1 MNVLVVNKQ
10 EDIISP
16 LNIEIIKTLRGTFS
30 SDEIIST
37 FTNFFF
43 ARMIIDITALQ
54 NCDDIVTYQ
63 KLSIGLPIDK
73 IILLIPASSPVANN
87 FFLSKLISMG
97 YYNFTTNGD
106 GVVYLLNNP
115 NTYKEVAHLHQ
126 VNAPNDFAPMPQ
138 NNDNYNNNNNDV
150 SNYGNMGFEGSSY
163 SGIRTLGF
171 VNVTDGAGAS
181 SLIYMMK
188 KELEETFNMAV
199 LAIEV
204 DKRDFLF
211 YREQNMI
218 STDKSSLAREMLNS
232 RNFNYTLVDLND
244 YTDPICDDTIYLIE
258 TSVLKLNK
266 LMMRDKNIFSK
277 LKDKKVIV
285 NRSTLNEN
293 DLKEFAREAG
303 INIFYVLPPLNDRE
317 RSGDIAN
324 LLKMLG
330 MVR

>member
-1 MNVLVVNKQ
+1 MNVLIVNKQ

-43 ARMIIDITALQ
+43 ARMIIDITALD
-54 NCDDIVTYQ
+54 NPEDIVTYQ
-63 KLSIGLPIDK
+63 KLSIGLSIDK
-73 IILLIPASSPVANN
+73 IILLIPPSSPVANN

-106 GVVYLLNNP
+106 GILYLLNNP

-126 VNAPNDFAPMPQ
+126 INAVPNYAPMPQ
-138 NNDNYNNNNNDV
+138 QNGDSNMNNNMNNSFDQ
-150 SNYGNMGFEGSSY
+150 SNNYSY
-163 SGIRTLGF
+163 IRTLGF

-181 SLIYMMK
+181 SLIYMIK
-188 KELEETFNMAV
+188 KELEETFKMAV
-199 LAIEV
+199 LSIEV
-204 DKRDFLF
+204 DKRDFMF

-218 STDKSSLAREMLNS
+218 STDKSSLGRELMNS

-244 YTDPICDDTIYLIE
+244 YTDPICDDTLYLIE

-266 LMMRDKNIFSK
+266 LMMKDRNIFSK

-285 NRSTLNEN
+285 NRCTLNES
-293 DLKEFAREAG
+293 DLREFAREAG

-317 RSGDIAN
+317 RSEIIAN
-324 LLKMLG
+324 LLRTLG